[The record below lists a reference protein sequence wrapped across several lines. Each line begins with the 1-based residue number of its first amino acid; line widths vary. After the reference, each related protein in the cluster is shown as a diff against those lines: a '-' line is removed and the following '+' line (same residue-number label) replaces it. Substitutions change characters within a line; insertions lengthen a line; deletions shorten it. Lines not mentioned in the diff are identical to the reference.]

1 MGADS
6 SIVGYNAGG
15 LAIGA
20 QFAFNVPNVV
30 PLPGENLI
38 EDDVPFARPNVGQ
51 GPVVDSIGAPYY
63 PGDIAANLGSLLA
76 EFGAPAAQFGPVGLN
91 DTNLAHTQFPNS
103 PSAPSQA
110 SFGVS
115 PSTGTPANPSIFYS
129 NSNASASGGD
139 ATGIVSDFALDN
151 VGGAPAA
158 SSLLPSSSQTGAAQS
173 LVDVG
178 NVSATDKV
186 SLGDSSI
193 TSTATSQ
200 VNGIQIAGLV
210 DIAGLTSTANATS
223 DGTTGTPTA
232 STSHGSGLRERGVR
246 LHRQHWCA
254 HHLDQHTGRR
264 RHTRPAPAD
273 GRHHAEPGRNL
284 HPPPRPQT
292 DEPRCPQASADA
304 GGLAVSIHPISS
316 TSCSFR
322 ASRPFRCL
330 ELGNTGLPAGLY
342 TVTTSMTF
350 GLAQANVQANVAPAA
365 TGNTGNTG
373 AAPAAS
379 TSSSSAAGTTGNSGS
394 AGFLESFGNTG
405 NTGTFGTTSVQPTGA
420 GEQRDGQ
427 PPTAEPPGTVER
439 HRLPDPGHPGA
450 TRMGGASVGVEPHRR
465 LSIPA
470 TRQVAIRTRTETM
483 MLDMQNDLA
492 EVSARP
498 EGPLSRQNNGGRRG
512 GGGGGTDAPEA
523 EAPTRDAKR
532 DLRNGWQVLAGSVLI
547 PLGVVLILIAWYG
560 AAHARVVQQQ
570 IPYLVSGSFV
580 GLGCMVLGGFFF
592 FGHWL
597 YRMYDQAGLHH
608 EEQMRALERR
618 SQPVRPGGR
627 PGRRALPGCR

>member
-1 MGADS
+1 MNERAAVIHLKRTAVRVAVLVAAVALVALAPLAFVSSVGADS

-38 EDDVPFARPNVGQ
+38 EDDVPFARTNVGQ

-76 EFGAPAAQFGPVGLN
+76 EFGAPAAFGPVGLN

-129 NSNASASGGD
+129 NSDATASGGD
-139 ATGIVSDFALDN
+139 ATGVLSDFALDN

-232 STSHGSGLRERGVR
+232 SLHMGQVTVNGESAYIDNTGVHITSTSTPAAAVTPAQLQQTVDTTLSQDGISIR
-246 LHRQHWCA
+246 L
-254 HHLDQHTGRR
+254 LDPKLTNQG
-264 RHTRPAPAD
+264 A
-273 GRHHAEPGRNL
+273 
-284 HPPPRPQT
+284 
-292 DEPRCPQASADA
+292 QASADA
-304 GGLAVSIHPISS
+304 GGLAVSISHQLDV
-316 TSCSFR
+316 
-322 ASRPFRCL
+322 PFIPGEPTL
-330 ELGNTGLPAGLY
+330 PVPELGNTGLPAGVY

-350 GLAQANVQANVAPAA
+350 GLAQANVQANVAPA
-365 TGNTGNTG
+365 TGNSGNTG

-394 AGFLESFGNTG
+394 AGFESFGNTG
-405 NTGTFGTTSVQPTGA
+405 NTGTFGTTSVQPTGPGSSA
-420 GEQRDGQ
+420 TASL
-427 PPTAEPPGTVER
+427 PPQSLQAPSS
-439 HRLPDPGHPGA
+439 A
-450 TRMGGASVGVEPHRR
+450 TDFPIRG
-465 LSIPA
+465 IPA
-470 TRQVAIRTRTETM
+470 
-483 MLDMQNDLA
+483 
-492 EVSARP
+492 
-498 EGPLSRQNNGGRRG
+498 
-512 GGGGGTDAPEA
+512 
-523 EAPTRDAKR
+523 
-532 DLRNGWQVLAGSVLI
+532 
-547 PLGVVLILIAWYG
+547 PLGWVVVLLALSLIG
-560 AAHARVVQQQ
+560 AYPFLLLARWQ
-570 IPYLVSGSFV
+570 FT
-580 GLGCMVLGGFFF
+580 
-592 FGHWL
+592 
-597 YRMYDQAGLHH
+597 
-608 EEQMRALERR
+608 
-618 SQPVRPGGR
+618 
-627 PGRRALPGCR
+627 PGRRR